1 MNFFLKKNVSCRQIY
16 RRNKLTEPPIRKRPF
31 YCRYT
36 NVCQSHDINQS
47 QHIITVGDYI
57 YVLAA
62 IFL

>member
-16 RRNKLTEPPIRKRPF
+16 RRNKLTRKIKKKEK
-31 YCRYT
+31 T
-36 NVCQSHDINQS
+36 SQSHDINQS